1 MNNQTIIVVGAGLA
15 GSEAAWQLAEKGFHV
30 QLYEMRPNKQT
41 GAHISDK
48 FGELVCSNSLG
59 SNMPDRAAGVLKS
72 ELRKLN
78 SLLMKIADETA
89 LPAGGALA
97 VDRDLFAARITEQLS
112 NHSNIEIFREE
123 VTKITEN
130 PTIIASGP
138 LTSNTLN
145 KAISEI
151 SNQDHLYFYDAIA
164 PIVYA
169 DSIDMS
175 IAFSASRYERG
186 LKEEGDY
193 INCPFTKEQ
202 YLAFIHEL
210 INAERIQLRPFER
223 EIEDG
228 VDAGP
233 KKFFEGCLP
242 VEVLANRNIQALAYG
257 PLRPVGLF
265 DPRSDQKPYA
275 VLQLRQD
282 NLAGDLYNIVGFQT
296 NLTFKEQKR
305 VFRLI
310 PGLNNARFARYGQMH
325 RNTFINSP
333 VLLEPTLKFK
343 NKPQLFFAGQITG
356 VEGYVGNIATGLIAA
371 INLARLIN
379 DEPLLELPQTTML
392 GALLHYIT
400 HANSRDFQP
409 MKANF
414 GILPPLEKKIR
425 SKNDRYA
432 MYSKRAN
439 IDFENFTQI
448 HRI

>member
-138 LTSNTLN
+138 LTSTALN

-210 INAERIQLRPFER
+210 INAERIQLKPFER

-265 DPRSDQKPYA
+265 DP
-275 VLQLRQD
+275 
-282 NLAGDLYNIVGFQT
+282 
-296 NLTFKEQKR
+296 
-305 VFRLI
+305 
-310 PGLNNARFARYGQMH
+310 
-325 RNTFINSP
+325 
-333 VLLEPTLKFK
+333 
-343 NKPQLFFAGQITG
+343 
-356 VEGYVGNIATGLIAA
+356 
-371 INLARLIN
+371 
-379 DEPLLELPQTTML
+379 
-392 GALLHYIT
+392 
-400 HANSRDFQP
+400 
-409 MKANF
+409 
-414 GILPPLEKKIR
+414 
-425 SKNDRYA
+425 
-432 MYSKRAN
+432 
-439 IDFENFTQI
+439 
-448 HRI
+448 